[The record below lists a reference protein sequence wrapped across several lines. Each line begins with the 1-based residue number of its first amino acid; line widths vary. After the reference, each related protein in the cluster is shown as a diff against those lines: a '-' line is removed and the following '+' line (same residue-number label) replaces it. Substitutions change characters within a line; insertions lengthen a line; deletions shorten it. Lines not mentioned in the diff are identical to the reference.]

1 MPDNAAK
8 AHVAAALDPPPAIEL
23 SEVEKVYGRGRRTF
37 AAVKPTTL
45 TVPPGQVIGL
55 LGPNGAGKTTIIKMI
70 SGLVTPTSGS
80 IRLGGHDVARRR
92 SKAVRQIGA
101 VLEGSRNVYWP
112 LSAWENL
119 MYFGRLKGLSGSE
132 IKPRAERLLT
142 ELGLWDR
149 RHESVGSYSRGM
161 QQKVAVS
168 AALITDPPII
178 LLDEPTL
185 GLDVAAARTFKDW
198 ITHLARDE
206 GKTIVLTTHQ
216 LEVAQELSDR
226 IGVVKNGEIIADLPT
241 PELLSRHAENR
252 YEIRVAG
259 APDGLADAL
268 PPGTQLEPEGEQTRV
283 TLHDTDGHAVYAA
296 LDRLRAHDRPLMS
309 VGQARPGLEEIFIR
323 LINGGDTAPSGT
335 DGPARDAQEPLS

>member
-1 MPDNAAK
+1 MSDDTTEARVP
-8 AHVAAALDPPPAIEL
+8 AAAEPPPAIEL
-23 SEVEKVYGRGRRTF
+23 SGLEKVYGRGKRSF
-37 AAVKPTTL
+37 AADKPTTL
-45 TVPPGQVIGL
+45 TVPRGQVIGL

-80 IRLGGHDVARRR
+80 IRLGGHDVARKR

-132 IKPRAERLLT
+132 IKPRAQRLLT

-198 ITHLARDE
+198 IAHLARDE

-226 IGVVKNGEIIADLPT
+226 IAVIKNGEVIADLPT

-259 APDGLADAL
+259 TPDGLADAL
-268 PPGTQLEPEGEQTRV
+268 PPGIQLESEGEQTRV
-283 TLHDTDGHAVYAA
+283 TLHDTDGQAVYAA
-296 LDRLRAHDRPLMS
+296 LDRLRAHDRALVS
-309 VGQARPGLEEIFIR
+309 VGQARPGLEEVFIR
-323 LINGGDTAPSGT
+323 LISGGETGPIGT
-335 DGPARDAQEPLS
+335 GGPTRDAQEPVS